1 MHTFEVTRQICAHI
15 WAVNIQLLA
24 VKRMAAGRRRRM
36 HNWKTETDRHT
47 SANAV
52 AATPVF
58 FKRIATIFGFRFAI
72 VDAGALA

>member
-1 MHTFEVTRQICAHI
+1 
-15 WAVNIQLLA
+15 
-24 VKRMAAGRRRRM
+24 MAAGRRRRM